1 MPPEKLPGGPTQ
13 DEIMA
18 VSLFKLCLAG
28 SDTVL
33 EIGCGTGKV
42 SVAMAKTAKKVY
54 SLDKRPDAIAVATK
68 TARDAGVQNI
78 EFSCADA
85 RDFLKRDRVY
95 DCAFLG
101 GTKDLPAILPVLAK
115 QVKRT
120 IVINAVMVGTLE
132 RAVTVLKEL
141 GLFTEVV
148 QVQVSRSHD
157 IAGSIMFKP
166 IDPVYIIV
174 GRGAACS

>member
-1 MPPEKLPGGPTQ
+1 MNGTKLAGGPTQ

-18 VSLFKLCLAG
+18 VSLFKLGLV
-28 SDTVL
+28 STDTVL

-42 SVAMAKTAKKVY
+42 SAAMAKTVKKVY
-54 SLDKRPDAIAVATK
+54 ALDLRPEAVSLAAV
-68 TARDAGVQNI
+68 TAREARPGTI
-78 EFSCADA
+78 EFFCTDA
-85 RDFLKRDRVY
+85 MDFLKSDQVF

-101 GTKDLPAILPVLAK
+101 GTKHLEEILPVLAGK
-115 QVKRT
+115 VRRT
-120 IVINAVMVGTLE
+120 IVINAVLLSTLE
-132 RAVTVLKEL
+132 RAVATLKRL
-141 GLFTEVV
+141 GIFTEVV

-174 GRGAACS
+174 ARGAACS